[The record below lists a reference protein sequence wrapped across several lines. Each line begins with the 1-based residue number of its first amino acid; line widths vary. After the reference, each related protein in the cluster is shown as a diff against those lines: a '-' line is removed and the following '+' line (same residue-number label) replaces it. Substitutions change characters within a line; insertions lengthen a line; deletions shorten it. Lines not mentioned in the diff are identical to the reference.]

1 MLSGENALSGVANL
15 SSDGFA
21 ALSDLFVEKVGSF
34 LHSGSLDWQPWTAAS
49 PKALV
54 LDAGAA
60 ADSASALLQEAP
72 ADDTPVLDQ
81 LEADNSVPSAAKDL
95 VIRQVLNGRIFSAH
109 LDQRFHNPT
118 LWV

>member
-34 LHSGSLDWQPWTAAS
+34 LHSG
-49 PKALV
+49 
-54 LDAGAA
+54 
-60 ADSASALLQEAP
+60 
-72 ADDTPVLDQ
+72 
-81 LEADNSVPSAAKDL
+81 
-95 VIRQVLNGRIFSAH
+95 RIFSAH